1 MGINNLLSD
10 IGLPGLG
17 CKPVLTDSKPRVV
30 IVGAGF
36 GGLAAAERLPRQDA
50 TSPSSTA
57 TRTPHSSRCC
67 IRWQPAVST
76 LAMSPTDFAPSPL
89 TTVLTPTSVA
99 LV

>member
-17 CKPVLTDSKPRVV
+17 CKPVLTGSSPELSSSVPDSVAWLLPK
-30 IVGAGF
+30 
-36 GGLAAAERLPRQDA
+36 RLPRQDA

-67 IRWQPAVST
+67 TRWRPAVST
-76 LAMSPTDFAPSPL
+76 LVMSPTDFAPSLL